1 VTLHEQAFAKV
12 NLVLH
17 VGPPRED
24 GLHPLCSLLA
34 SVDLAD
40 DLTVAEAAGAEDE
53 VECPGLPNET
63 LCRQALGALREA
75 LPDLPPLAIEIHKRI
90 PVAAGLGGGSAD
102 AAAVL
107 RAGNELVGS
116 PLSADRLRELA
127 AAIGSDV
134 PSQVESG
141 HALIGGVGERVEH
154 VDLPPFF
161 LVLAPQRDGLS
172 TREVYAE
179 FDRMGRH
186 RGELSPEPLR
196 RLAGGPLERLA
207 AEVENDLEPAALSL
221 RPELAEVVE
230 RLRGAGALAA
240 GISGSGPTVFGMF
253 ESPDDAERAAAQLDG
268 AQVVKSR

>member
-1 VTLHEQAFAKV
+1 MTVRERAFAKV

-24 GLHPLCSLLA
+24 GLHPLSSLLA

-40 DLTVAEAAGAEDE
+40 ELTVSAAVGAEDE
-53 VECPGLPNET
+53 VDCPGVPDET
-63 LCRQALGALREA
+63 LCRQALRALREA
-75 LPDLPPLAIEIHKRI
+75 LPELPPLAIAIDKRI

-107 RAGNELVGS
+107 RAGNQLAGG
-116 PLSADRLRELA
+116 PLSADRLRQLA

-134 PSQVESG
+134 PSQVQAG

-154 VDLPPFF
+154 IDLPAFC
-161 LVLAPQRDGLS
+161 LVLVPQRDGLS

-179 FDRMGRH
+179 LDRIGGH
-186 RGELSPEPLR
+186 RSELSHDRLKPLAEAPLD
-196 RLAGGPLERLA
+196 RLVT
-207 AEVENDLEPAALSL
+207 EVENDLEPAALSL
-221 RPELAEVVE
+221 RPELAQVVE

-240 GISGSGPTVFGMF
+240 GISGSGPTTFGIF
-253 ESPDDAERAAAQLDG
+253 ESPDDAERAASGIDG
-268 AQVVKSR
+268 ARVVESR